1 MPAIVS
7 PLISRPKLAAG
18 KSSLREA
25 AREKGGA
32 GTNSSGQPRATKAMK
47 IRAQIAE
54 LEAQLRHLNAV
65 EVPKVILPELHDAQT
80 GRIDAQKLADF
91 MGTPLKPLAEG
102 LGFNYKAVHRNPSAA
117 TYQSAL
123 RQVKRS
129 LELLQEFF
137 GKDEAIRIWL
147 NTPHPDLEGAT
158 ALETILAGK
167 ADAVLLILENAWNG
181 VPV

>member
-1 MPAIVS
+1 MPPTVS
-7 PLISRPKLAAG
+7 PLISPRKVARKVSRRTGERKPGAAT
-18 KSSLREA
+18 KSSA
-25 AREKGGA
+25 
-32 GTNSSGQPRATKAMK
+32 QPETAKATK

-54 LEAQLRHLNAV
+54 LEAQLRELNAV
-65 EVPKVILPELHDAQT
+65 EVPKVILPELHDSQT

-102 LGFNYKAVHRNPSAA
+102 LGFNYKAVHRNPSAT
-117 TYQSAL
+117 TYQVAL
-123 RQVKRS
+123 RTVKRS
-129 LELLQEFF
+129 LELLHEFF

-147 NTPHPDLEGAT
+147 NTSHPDLEGAT

-167 ADAVLLILENAWNG
+167 AKVVLLILENAWNG

>member
-1 MPAIVS
+1 M
-7 PLISRPKLAAG
+7 
-18 KSSLREA
+18 
-25 AREKGGA
+25 
-32 GTNSSGQPRATKAMK
+32 TK

-54 LEAQLRHLNAV
+54 LEAQLRQLNAV
-65 EVPKVILPELHDAQT
+65 DAPKVILSELHDSPT

-117 TYQSAL
+117 TYQVAL
-123 RQVKRS
+123 RRVKRS
-129 LELLQEFF
+129 LELLHEFF

-158 ALETILAGK
+158 ALETILAGD
-167 ADAVLLILENAWNG
+167 ANAVLLILENAWNG

>member
-1 MPAIVS
+1 MPPTVS
-7 PLISRPKLAAG
+7 PLISPRKVARKVSRRTAEKNPGAAT
-18 KSSLREA
+18 KSFGQPEA
-25 AREKGGA
+25 A
-32 GTNSSGQPRATKAMK
+32 KAIK

-54 LEAQLRHLNAV
+54 LEAQLRQLNAV
-65 EVPKVILPELHDAQT
+65 DAPKVILSELHDSPT

-117 TYQSAL
+117 TYQVAL
-123 RQVKRS
+123 RRVKRS
-129 LELLQEFF
+129 LELLHEFF

-158 ALETILAGK
+158 ALETILAGD
-167 ADAVLLILENAWNG
+167 ANAVLLILENAWNG